1 MKSNLIDFISKEN
14 DKKLLTNK
22 EKALLR
28 ARKEV
33 NINGNGTTGYIIKS
47 GSQKG
52 RVLKHIQ
59 IPTKNL

>member
-33 NINGNGTTGYIIKS
+33 NINGNGTTGYKLKS
-47 GSQKG
+47 G

>member
-33 NINGNGTTGYIIKS
+33 NIKAMELLAIN
-47 GSQKG
+47 
-52 RVLKHIQ
+52 
-59 IPTKNL
+59 